1 MTYRL
6 VRRPAATHTAPVLDP
21 AQAAVVAHPGPL
33 LVVGAPGT
41 GKTTTLL
48 AAVAARIA
56 DGAEPDRVLVWAFNR
71 HAATGLRDGV
81 AARSP
86 GVTEPLVRTPHG
98 YAFSLL
104 RLAAARRGDPTPK
117 LITGPEQDLIIR
129 ELLRGALEDGR
140 EDWPVGLRPA
150 LLTRGFATEL
160 RDLLLRAVERGVSS
174 RQLAAWGREHGR
186 PDWVSAARF
195 LDEYIDVRLLRDPGG
210 YDPAELIRS
219 AIAELRE
226 DPDLLAAERARLRHV
241 YVDDAQDLDPA
252 QLQLLHLVTDRPVGF
267 ADPDSVTFTFRGADP
282 AGLRGF
288 APETVTLGTN
298 WRTGGTLLAATQR
311 VGRRLRGAARHR
323 AVASRGSGS
332 YDVALL
338 HSASEEASYVAYRLR
353 AAHLLDRVPWSRMAV
368 IVRST
373 AAALGPLRRAM
384 TMAGVPVETAAA
396 DLPLPAQPVV
406 RALLT
411 LLDCA
416 AHPENLDED
425 TAVALLHSPLGGADP
440 LAERR
445 LRQGLAVLSAR
456 RPEPV
461 PRIPAPRGELNAAG
475 AGDAWSDAGA
485 WPEAEPHDAWQEA
498 GPDDAW
504 LEAAQDGAWPEAGQ
518 DGAWPETEQDRA
530 WLEAEPDGAWP
541 EVESAGA
548 WPESGFS
555 GGQSESAPGVE
566 DPGPL
571 AGPDIRPGIRHRHG
585 AGRAAEPH
593 PDAEPDDAHQEAD
606 DAPWPD
612 EADVHADLWPDDAPW
627 PDDVSEPTDG
637 NDADGPARTAD
648 PEPMPVPQSLAEL
661 IENPPEDAWA
671 EPARRLHALLTAA
684 RRAGTD
690 AGPGPVSG
698 PGSGSGQAPEEAHS
712 TGQER
717 SANQA
722 RSGDQAR
729 STSPVP
735 GAGTVP
741 NAEEALWAVWSAS
754 GLADRW
760 ERAALAGGERG
771 AAADRDLDAVVAL
784 FEAAGRF
791 VDRLPGAGAHL
802 FVDHVLGQELPGDSL
817 APTADRGEAVRILTA
832 HSAKGLEWDVV
843 AVAGVQ
849 EGVWPNLKPRGSLL
863 GSEQLVDVVAERD
876 PSVVALLDEERRLFY
891 VAATRARK
899 LLIATAVAGKEEQP
913 SRFLDELRVRS
924 ENPEQQVVVEYTP
937 LPRAL
942 TLPGL
947 VADLRR
953 RLPDEDAAQQLA
965 ALADAGVPGAHP
977 DDWWGLRDLSDA
989 RPMAL
994 PGERVRVS
1002 PSTVETALTCGLRWL
1017 LSRHGGDA
1025 SSAAGSIG
1033 TLVHYAA
1040 ELSARDG
1047 ITRAEIFDEV
1057 RRRFAQIDTG
1067 AKWYS
1072 RRQWQDVEGMIDK
1085 LLTWTEGRAPRLVG
1099 VEQAFRIDFGDDV
1112 ELVGRVDR
1120 LERDEHG
1127 RLVVYDFKTGSAAE
1141 NAETSKQLAT
1151 YQAAV
1156 EAGAFP
1162 EGEVSGGA
1170 ALVRLRLKTDPEQRQ
1185 TPLSE
1190 AEDPGWGA
1198 DLVTEAGKVVGG
1210 ATVLAI
1216 VNEKCRQCPVRV
1228 CCPLHAK
1235 GVTE

>member
-6 VRRPAATHTAPVLDP
+6 VRRPAATRTAPVLDP
-21 AQAAVVAHPGPL
+21 VQAAVVAHRGPL

-56 DGAEPDRVLVWAFNR
+56 EGAEPDRVLVWAFNR

-117 LITGPEQDLIIR
+117 LITGPEQDLVIR

-140 EDWPVGLRPA
+140 EDWPAGLRPA

-174 RQLAAWGREHGR
+174 GQLAAWGRQHGR

-226 DPDLLAAERARLRHV
+226 DPDLLETERARLRHV

-252 QLQLLHLVTDRPVGF
+252 QLQLLHMVTDRPVGF

-282 AGLRGF
+282 SGLRDF
-288 APETVTLGTN
+288 APETLTLETN

-323 AVASRGSGS
+323 AVAARGSGE
-332 YDVALL
+332 YEVALL

-416 AHPENLDED
+416 ANPENLDED
-425 TAVALLHSPLGGADP
+425 TAVVLLHSPLGGADP

-445 LRQGLAVLSAR
+445 LRQGLAVLAAR

-461 PRIPAPRGELNAAG
+461 PHIPAPREELNAAR
-475 AGDAWSDAGA
+475 AEEAWPETEDAGPEEA
-485 WPEAEPHDAWQEA
+485 WPEAEPE
-498 GPDDAW
+498 
-504 LEAAQDGAWPEAGQ
+504 E
-518 DGAWPETEQDRA
+518 
-530 WLEAEPDGAWP
+530 
-541 EVESAGA
+541 A
-548 WPESGFS
+548 WPESGPDE
-555 GGQSESAPGVE
+555 GWSESAHGRE
-566 DPGPL
+566 TLGPL

-585 AGRAAEPH
+585 IGRAAQPH
-593 PDAEPDDAHQEAD
+593 PEPDT
-606 DAPWPD
+606 
-612 EADVHADLWPDDAPW
+612 HADLWPDDAPW
-627 PDDVSEPTDG
+627 PDVASEPGSGDDG
-637 NDADGPARTAD
+637 DDPARMPD

-684 RRAGTD
+684 RRAGPDD
-690 AGPGPVSG
+690 A
-698 PGSGSGQAPEEAHS
+698 PGSGTASVSGTAPL
-712 TGQER
+712 
-717 SANQA
+717 
-722 RSGDQAR
+722 SGAAPA
-729 STSPVP
+729 S

-817 APTADRGEAVRILTA
+817 APTADRGEAVRVLTA

-843 AVAGVQ
+843 VVAGVQ

-891 VAATRARK
+891 VAATRARGR
-899 LLIATAVAGKEEQP
+899 LIATAVAGKEEQP

-924 ENPEQQVVVEYTP
+924 QNPEQVVVEYTP
-937 LPRAL
+937 LPKAL
-942 TLPGL
+942 TLSGL

-953 RLPDEDAAQQLA
+953 RLPDEDAARQLA

-1025 SSAAGSIG
+1025 ASAAGSIG

-1085 LLTWTEGRAPRLVG
+1085 LLSWTEGRAPRLVG

-1127 RLVVYDFKTGSAAE
+1127 RLVVYDFKTGSASE
-1141 NAETSKQLAT
+1141 DAETSKQLAT

-1162 EGEVSGGA
+1162 EGGVSGGA
-1170 ALVRLRLKTDPEQRQ
+1170 ALVRLRLKADPEQRQ

-1198 DLVTEAGKVVGG
+1198 DLVTAAGKVVGG

-1228 CCPLHAK
+1228 CCPMHVK

>member
-21 AQAAVVAHPGPL
+21 AQAAVVAHRGPL

-56 DGAEPDRVLVWAFNR
+56 EGAEPDRVLVWAFNR

-140 EDWPVGLRPA
+140 DDWPAGLRPA

-160 RDLLLRAVERGVSS
+160 RDLLLRAVERGVSA
-174 RQLAAWGREHGR
+174 RQLADWGRQHGR

-226 DPDLLAAERARLRHV
+226 DPDLLATERARLRHV

-252 QLQLLHLVTDRPVGF
+252 QLQLLHLVTDRPIGF

-282 AGLRGF
+282 AGLRDF
-288 APETVTLGTN
+288 APDTVTLGTN
-298 WRTGGTLLAATQR
+298 WRTGGTLLDATQR
-311 VGRRLRGAARHR
+311 VGRRLRGAVRHR
-323 AVASRGSGS
+323 FVTAKGVGG
-332 YDVALL
+332 YEVALL

-353 AAHLLDRVPWSRMAV
+353 AAHLLDEVPWSRMAV

-416 AHPENLDED
+416 ANPERLDED

-445 LRQGLAVLSAR
+445 LRQGLALLSAR

-461 PRIPAPRGELNAAG
+461 PHIPAPRREVGSQATTCDGYDE
-475 AGDAWSDAGA
+475 D
-485 WPEAEPHDAWQEA
+485 WPDEDWPDEEPADDLGFEPVDDPHDGVVPEHR
-498 GPDDAW
+498 DDEGD
-504 LEAAQDGAWPEAGQ
+504 LGA
-518 DGAWPETEQDRA
+518 
-530 WLEAEPDGAWP
+530 
-541 EVESAGA
+541 
-548 WPESGFS
+548 
-555 GGQSESAPGVE
+555 
-566 DPGPL
+566 L
-571 AGPDIRPGIRHRHG
+571 AGPDVRPGIRHWPG
-585 AGRAAEPH
+585 AAQGAQPQPQPQPEEDAEAWPEEDPW
-593 PDAEPDDAHQEAD
+593 PDAEP
-606 DAPWPD
+606 
-612 EADVHADLWPDDAPW
+612 
-627 PDDVSEPTDG
+627 EPTDG
-637 NDADGPARTAD
+637 DHPDGSARTTV

-661 IENPPEDAWA
+661 IEDPPDDPWA
-671 EPARRLHALLTAA
+671 APARRLNALLTAA
-684 RRAGTD
+684 RQ
-690 AGPGPVSG
+690 AGPQPT
-698 PGSGSGQAPEEAHS
+698 APPAEPEDPESDA
-712 TGQER
+712 
-717 SANQA
+717 
-722 RSGDQAR
+722 
-729 STSPVP
+729 P
-735 GAGTVP
+735 GAPVVVP

-754 GLADRW
+754 GLAERW
-760 ERAALAGGERG
+760 ERAALGGGERG

-817 APTADRGEAVRILTA
+817 APTADRGDAVRVLTA

-863 GSEQLVDVVAERD
+863 GSELLVDVVAERE

-924 ENPEQQVVVEYTP
+924 EQPEQVPVEYTP
-937 LPRAL
+937 LPQAL

-953 RLPDEDAAQQLA
+953 RLPDEDAARQLA

-1025 SSAAGSIG
+1025 VSAAGSIG

-1067 AKWYS
+1067 ARWYS

-1085 LLTWTEGRAPRLVG
+1085 LLSWTEGRAPRLIG

-1120 LERDEHG
+1120 LERDDHG
-1127 RLVVYDFKTGSAAE
+1127 RLVVYDFKTGSASE
-1141 NAETSKQLAT
+1141 DAETSKQLAT

-1170 ALVRLRLKTDPEQRQ
+1170 ALVRLRLKNNPEQRQ

-1190 AEDPGWGA
+1190 AADPGWGA
-1198 DLVTEAGKVVGG
+1198 DLVTAAGRVVGG

-1228 CCPLHAK
+1228 CCPMHVK